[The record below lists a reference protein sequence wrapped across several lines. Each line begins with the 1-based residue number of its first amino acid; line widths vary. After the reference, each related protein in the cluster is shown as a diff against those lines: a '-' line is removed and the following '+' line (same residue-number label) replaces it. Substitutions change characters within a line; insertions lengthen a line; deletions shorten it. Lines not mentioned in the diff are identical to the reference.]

1 MALSLV
7 VVSLSHSAESLA
19 LNASINVYIGM
30 RRLTNCLISESWKS
44 TKIELISIIVKCS
57 WSARVCFF
65 SLTGWCRQQKVLY
78 VSLDSISEHLLS
90 NHWRCICWCIK
101 CWEFKMNFRRN
112 VDSFGV
118 SRSMH
123 FAFRNFAF
131 DLKNLILFIEFLN
144 LNYNDNNSWKKSL
157 VMGFMNVFFFR
168 CPSISLVGSAVRN
181 CVCVCVSMCSMLK
194 AHPFFDGIWNVLHF
208 QQNGKVFGVSEN
220 QTVHW

>member
-1 MALSLV
+1 MFVECTCVLV
-7 VVSLSHSAESLA
+7 FFFPHVS
-19 LNASINVYIGM
+19 
-30 RRLTNCLISESWKS
+30 R
-44 TKIELISIIVKCS
+44 
-57 WSARVCFF
+57 
-65 SLTGWCRQQKVLY
+65 WCRQQKVLY

-181 CVCVCVSMCSMLK
+181 CVCVCVCLCVLCSKLIHFSME
-194 AHPFFDGIWNVLHF
+194 
-208 QQNGKVFGVSEN
+208 FGMFSIFSKMVKFLAFRKIKRSTDKKLYRSGRSQCLANNEIATN
-220 QTVHW
+220 FWPRYYQHGYRRILNI